1 MHKYQS
7 SSTDASGNT
16 EIRIGYEK
24 FEEQYS
30 EAIGNWRIEN
40 IITARKKRLADKTI
54 LHNANLEG
62 EIAPGEFNM
71 ASLTA
76 SKILTNTDEIEL
88 NNDVEITEVTRTA
101 KTGRKVT
108 PKYTSLYDRG
118 ETVTITTPTGENKNY
133 ILITIV
139 AISFFVILGT
149 GIVFIKKKILK

>member
-1 MHKYQS
+1 MIISKMEINIPFLVGKNAEELLTMLIQIKNLFKNENEKIES
-7 SSTDASGNT
+7 S
-16 EIRIGYEK
+16 
-24 FEEQYS
+24 F
-30 EAIGNWRIEN
+30 
-40 IITARKKRLADKTI
+40 
-54 LHNANLEG
+54 
-62 EIAPGEFNM
+62 
-71 ASLTA
+71 
-76 SKILTNTDEIEL
+76 EL